1 MHKVMN
7 HLRERT
13 GIYGGGF
20 RVDSAFGVFLPFA
33 IVILVGGFGALLV
46 YLLN

>member
-1 MHKVMN
+1 VHSVMK

-20 RVDSAFGVFLPFA
+20 RVDSAFGVILPFA

>member
-1 MHKVMN
+1 VQSVMR

-13 GIYGGGF
+13 GIYGSGF